1 MRILFTGG
9 GSGGHIYPIIAVA
22 RALRAMSGKGG
33 IPLTLLFV
41 GSGDFDTGML
51 TKEGIAVYHIPAGK
65 IRRYGSLLLPWDI
78 MKTVL
83 GIGYAFFLLWWIMPD
98 VVFAK
103 GSYGSFAIALV
114 SRLYLIPLFVHE
126 SDSRPGLVNRILG
139 TFATRVGIAFP
150 EALSSF
156 SAKKTALVGN
166 PVRISLTKGSREQAQ
181 SLFQLQGG
189 KPLLL
194 ILGGSQGSTRINALI
209 AETLHELLTRYEI
222 IHQCGEKNVDSF
234 AKELKEVYELDAGH
248 LPSYHLK
255 GFLTECEEAA
265 AFAVADFI
273 ISRAGAGS
281 IYEIALAG
289 KPSLL
294 IPLPES
300 SSGHQEANAFYYAR
314 MGGASVIEEENFTP
328 HILQSEIANTLASPE
343 KIAQMAKAAKEFVKP
358 DAAEAVARELV
369 ELANS

>member
-22 RALRAMSGKGG
+22 RALREMSIKEGAS
-33 IPLTLLFV
+33 LELMFV
-41 GSGDFDTGML
+41 GSGDFDTSIL
-51 TKEGIAVYHIPAGK
+51 AKEGIAVYHISAGK
-65 IRRYGSLLLPWDI
+65 IRRYASLLLPWDI
-78 MKTVL
+78 MKTML
-83 GIGYAFFLLWWIMPD
+83 GIVYAFFLLWWIMPD
-98 VVFAK
+98 VIFAK

-114 SRLYLIPLFVHE
+114 GRVYLVPLFVHE

-139 TFATRVGIAFP
+139 TIATRVGVAFP

-166 PVRISLTKGSREQAQ
+166 PVRTALTKGTREEAQ
-181 SLFQLQGG
+181 SIFHLQGG
-189 KPLLL
+189 KPVVL

-209 AETLHELLTRYEI
+209 AETLHELLIRYEI
-222 IHQCGEKNVDSF
+222 IHQCGEKNTDLF
-234 AKELKEVYELDAGH
+234 AKELNEVYELDAAH

-255 GFLTECEEAA
+255 GFLTEREEAA

-281 IYEIALAG
+281 IHEIALAE

-300 SSGHQEANAFYYAR
+300 SSGHQQANAFYYAR
-314 MGGASVIEEENFTP
+314 LGGATVIEEENLTP
-328 HILQSEIANTLASPE
+328 HILLNEIANTLASPE
-343 KIAQMAKAAKEFVKP
+343 KRAQMSKAAKEFVKP
-358 DAAEAVARELV
+358 EAAATIAKELV
-369 ELANS
+369 EMGES